1 MDSFFFVNSLRFE
14 EDLTPETA
22 VRVHLTSEED
32 IDRYSLLAP
41 IFVKILAA
49 DFFFISL
56 ILSSFSSVSCSSLC
70 YSITYKSKTC
80 LFCLIFL
87 RARNLENWVSPFATL
102 KSVYF
107 WERRGTKS
115 RTCILWNSSQSVS
128 KSAQISFIL
137 YFWKEWLETACIL
150 LTSPSKRV
158 LSSAIETLK
167 ACSNSS
173 NASAALR

>member
-87 RARNLENWVSPFATL
+87 RARNLEN
-102 KSVYF
+102 
-107 WERRGTKS
+107 
-115 RTCILWNSSQSVS
+115 
-128 KSAQISFIL
+128 
-137 YFWKEWLETACIL
+137 
-150 LTSPSKRV
+150 
-158 LSSAIETLK
+158 
-167 ACSNSS
+167 
-173 NASAALR
+173 